1 MASNRVSLVWWTLGS
16 IIIFNKTYFLF
27 FFATAGFLAASLVLV
42 AGADLATVFN
52 FDTTGFFAAVLIL
65 ATGADLATVFDFTA
79 AFFASAGFFAAV
91 LVLAAGADLATV
103 FDFTATFF
111 ASAGFFAAVL
121 VLAAGADL
129 ATVCGFTAD
138 FFAAVLVL
146 AVGDDLTTTVDFATL
161 LSETAATSV
170 ILSSK
175 AFAQKILRNAQPSI
189 RKILSEIKIAGT
201 VSILN
206 PSPVSFVP
214 INALTTADTSQ
225 HIIELELKELLFSSV
240 FILIFLK
247 FWLHSS
253 SFRCS

>member
-52 FDTTGFFAAVLIL
+52 FDTT
-65 ATGADLATVFDFTA
+65 
-79 AFFASAGFFAAV
+79 GFFAAV

-247 FWLHSS
+247 FWLHLSS
-253 SFRCS
+253 LRCG